1 MEITAP
7 TTVVTV
13 DARGQSCP
21 GPLVSLARTLKQA
34 QAGDTFELLATD
46 PGSKSDVPSWA
57 TISGNELIESSEEGG
72 VYRYLIRKV

>member
-7 TTVVTV
+7 SAVITV

-34 QAGDTFELLATD
+34 QSGDIFELLATD

-57 TISGNELIESSEEGG
+57 TISGNELIEASESDG